1 MCIHIIMYGDDMPT
15 MTLSIPPDLYRRM
28 KKHPEIKWSE
38 VARKAIAEY
47 LHELENSRTEM
58 SMEEFRGLL
67 GDEFI
72 RDIESVPDE
81 AYEEYYKKARDL
93 EWERTKRGSTTQMS

>member
-1 MCIHIIMYGDDMPT
+1 MPT
-15 MTLSIPPDLYRRM
+15 MTLSIPPELYRKM

-47 LHELENSRTEM
+47 LSELENSRTEM
-58 SMEEFRGLL
+58 SMLEFRELL
-67 GDEFI
+67 GDELI

-93 EWERTKRGSTTQMS
+93 EWERTKRNSTTRTS

>member
-15 MTLSIPPDLYRRM
+15 MTLSIPPELYRKM

-47 LHELENSRTEM
+47 LSELENSRTEM
-58 SMEEFRGLL
+58 SMLEFRELL
-67 GDEFI
+67 GDETL
-72 RDIESVPDE
+72 REMESIPDE
-81 AYEEYYKKARDL
+81 AYEEYYRKMRDL
-93 EWERTKRGSTTQMS
+93 EWERTKRNSTTRTS